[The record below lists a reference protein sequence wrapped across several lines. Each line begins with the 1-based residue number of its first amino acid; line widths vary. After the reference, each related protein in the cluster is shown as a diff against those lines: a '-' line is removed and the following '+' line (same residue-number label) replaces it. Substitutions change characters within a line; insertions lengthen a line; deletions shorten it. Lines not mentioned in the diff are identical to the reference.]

1 MTVAV
6 WSKRLALASA
16 GVLVAVG
23 LYASSAPSQPAKLSE
38 LDAEIQLMTAGPG
51 TLTITPAENGESATC
66 EVDAQEYQVPDEDCI
81 HHFESG
87 TTVKLTAEPK
97 ADHSFIGWSDFK
109 CITTSKSCTMQL
121 APGTRYVA
129 ARFSPVTLKIFD
141 GKFGRVTVTP
151 QPSRPCSFDY
161 TSPCEYKSGT
171 LVTLRR
177 EHAAA
182 GFFWIGACLGNRA
195 GSLNA
200 AECKLPLLSSEVVGA
215 GYATPGEIPPVKGS
229 GIEIKLAGKGKGK
242 VTGRV
247 LNGGKT
253 LTCDGAICRI
263 SGLTRY
269 DYVSVTAHALRG
281 SRLDRWNDRDRRTAR
296 VIGVAANNRLWVKFD
311 KKR

>member
-1 MTVAV
+1 MTAAA

-16 GVLVAVG
+16 GVLVGVG
-23 LYASSAPSQPAKLSE
+23 LNASSAPSQPARVAE

-51 TLTITPAENGESATC
+51 TLTITPAESGESATC

-97 ADHSFIGWSDFK
+97 AGHSFIGWSDFK
-109 CITTSKSCTMQL
+109 CISKSASCTMQL

-171 LVTLRR
+171 VVTLRR
-177 EHAAA
+177 EHPAA
-182 GFFWIGACLGNRA
+182 GFFWIGACLGNHA

-200 AECKLPLLSSEVVGA
+200 AECKLPLLSSEVIGA

-253 LTCDGAICRI
+253 LACDGAVCRMT
-263 SGLTRY
+263 GLTRY
-269 DYVSVTAHALRG
+269 DYVSLKARPLGRSG
-281 SRLDRWNDRDRRTAR
+281 WDRWSDGSHSKVR
-296 VIGVAANNRLWVKFD
+296 VIGVASTNRLWVKFD
-311 KKR
+311 RR

>member
-1 MTVAV
+1 MTAAA

-23 LYASSAPSQPAKLSE
+23 LNASSAAVAAGEGRRARRGDPAHDGGSR
-38 LDAEIQLMTAGPG
+38 DAHDHSCRERRERHVSG
-51 TLTITPAENGESATC
+51 

-97 ADHSFIGWSDFK
+97 TGHSFIGWSDFK
-109 CITTSKSCTMQL
+109 CISKSASCTMQL

-151 QPSRPCSFDY
+151 QPSRTCSFDY
-161 TSPCEYKSGT
+161 SSPCEYKSGT
-171 LVTLRR
+171 VVTLRR

-182 GFFWIGACLGNRA
+182 CIFA
-195 GSLNA
+195 GSAPAWATAPASLDA
-200 AECKLPLLSSEVVGA
+200 AACKLPLLSSEVVGA
-215 GYATPGEIPPVKGS
+215 GYATTGEIPPVKGS

-247 LNGGKT
+247 ANGGKT
-253 LTCDGAICRI
+253 LTCDGAVCRI
-263 SGLTRY
+263 TGLTRY
-269 DYVSVTAHALRG
+269 DYVNLRARAVG
-281 SRLDRWNDRDRRTAR
+281 AQRLGQ
-296 VIGVAANNRLWVKFD
+296 VE
-311 KKR
+311 